1 MKRKRGYPWPPCKTK
16 KALHRVPSGYF
27 AGRSS
32 VMVFAKRYSTLGQGT
47 LEALAEL
54 GKTAASVATSFS
66 NMAESWTKAR
76 AESKGDY
83 PQGGA

>member
-16 KALHRVPSGYF
+16 KALHHVPSGYF

-32 VMVFAKRYSTLGQGT
+32 VMVFVKRYSTL

-54 GKTAASVATSFS
+54 GKTAASVATSL
-66 NMAESWTKAR
+66 NDMAESWTKAR

-83 PQGGA
+83 P